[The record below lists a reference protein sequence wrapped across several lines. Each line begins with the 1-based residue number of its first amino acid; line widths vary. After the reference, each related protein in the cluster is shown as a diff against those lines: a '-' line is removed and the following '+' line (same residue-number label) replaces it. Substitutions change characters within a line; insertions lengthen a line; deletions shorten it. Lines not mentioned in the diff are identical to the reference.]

1 PVDVDAI
8 RAAAAVD
15 LERHRLAGVDADVGG
30 EALDLQ
36 VARSVDVPF
45 GRRIPRLAVFRDDPV
60 RRPDAVWR
68 RPGRTLRCAT
78 LPHRGTRR
86 RGGESGE
93 ECAGHE

>member
-1 PVDVDAI
+1 MTPTRRLDRGDLPGAHAAVVAEPVDVDAI

-45 GRRIPRLAVFRDDPV
+45 GRWIPRLAVFRDDPV
-60 RRPDAVWR
+60 RRADAV
-68 RPGRTLRCAT
+68 
-78 LPHRGTRR
+78 
-86 RGGESGE
+86 
-93 ECAGHE
+93 